1 MIAAR
6 KSAEEEKWG
15 RNLRGGSER
24 TEEQEKGRKVSTEE
38 GRREGGPNY
47 AAIFYLLER
56 AEGEIQD
63 ATESI

>member
-24 TEEQEKGRKVSTEE
+24 TEEQEKGRKVSTE
-38 GRREGGPNY
+38 GGPNY

-56 AEGEIQD
+56 AERDTGCHRFHKNN
-63 ATESI
+63 